1 MKRCNKTNNLSLD
14 NKMPKL
20 LAVTVLVLSLAM
32 VTGCGKKD
40 NTPATPSTDV
50 KVETSV
56 EAESTPEPTQE
67 ETVEPAETIPE
78 TETVEEVNLV
88 EEIDCNK
95 YMVMSDWIKDADYNV
110 PKITV
115 WSQGEAFMLS
125 NGASYELSGNKSIL
139 VYVPGGVSNVTDFSC
154 NFATLESDDWYVIP
168 TDYLDLGKENEVT
181 CNVTYKDGTQDTITV
196 YITWKE

>member
-67 ETVEPAETIPE
+67 ETVEPTETVPE
-78 TETVEEVNLV
+78 TETVEKEPETFDEMIEYLNNSGFKGLKLIV
-88 EEIDCNK
+88 K
-95 YMVMSDWIKDADYNV
+95 Y
-110 PKITV
+110 
-115 WSQGEAFMLS
+115 E
-125 NGASYELSGNKSIL
+125 
-139 VYVPGGVSNVTDFSC
+139 
-154 NFATLESDDWYVIP
+154 
-168 TDYLDLGKENEVT
+168 
-181 CNVTYKDGTQDTITV
+181 DGTVKLLNDGDEYVCNNNDSVVRVYYSEKASQIEESTGFFSFIEMNDNCSGILMVHHDCESTITV
-196 YITWKE
+196 TTVDGNVYEITNSYTFIDTQE